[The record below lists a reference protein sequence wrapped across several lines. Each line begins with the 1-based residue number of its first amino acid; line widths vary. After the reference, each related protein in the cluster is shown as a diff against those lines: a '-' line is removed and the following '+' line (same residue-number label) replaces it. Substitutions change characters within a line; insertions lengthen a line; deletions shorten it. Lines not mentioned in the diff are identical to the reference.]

1 MSISVT
7 VSGEDATSVA
17 LEQVLSDAVTVSG
30 SNSIQVTTTSGDA
43 ATVTISTGDPVTVTG
58 NYSNYVT
65 GDVVRPNEISDFL
78 TSTQISS
85 NIDSAIDSLIDTD
98 ALNTLNE
105 LTAALND
112 DENFASATVISISNL
127 NSATGQLSTATGLLV
142 QKSETGN
149 FITDSDTGAFYAASN
164 PSGFI
169 DAADLSSYVQDSE
182 TGLFLVSGED
192 AVVNNF
198 TTLSNVGIKINTP
211 SAELDVNGSV
221 KIRGTLDMTDNGIL
235 NSTYNG
241 GSF

>member
-7 VSGEDATSVA
+7 VSGEDATSVV

-78 TSTQISS
+78 TSAQISS
-85 NIDSAIDSLIDTD
+85 NINSAIDSLIDSAPD

-105 LTAALND
+105 LAAALND
-112 DENFASATVISISNL
+112 DENFGSDTIVSISNL

-142 QKSETGN
+142 QKSETGI
-149 FITDSDTGAFYAASN
+149 F
-164 PSGFI
+164 
-169 DAADLSSYVQDSE
+169 
-182 TGLFLVSGED
+182 
-192 AVVNNF
+192 
-198 TTLSNVGIKINTP
+198 
-211 SAELDVNGSV
+211 
-221 KIRGTLDMTDNGIL
+221 
-235 NSTYNG
+235 
-241 GSF
+241 